1 MVIAAARLF
10 HSHLVGEKVD
20 DDVNIMNGGG
30 GGGGSINSSSGIS
43 SFAACWFDESNV
55 KVKTHVV

>member
-1 MVIAAARLF
+1 
-10 HSHLVGEKVD
+10 
-20 DDVNIMNGGG
+20 MNGGG